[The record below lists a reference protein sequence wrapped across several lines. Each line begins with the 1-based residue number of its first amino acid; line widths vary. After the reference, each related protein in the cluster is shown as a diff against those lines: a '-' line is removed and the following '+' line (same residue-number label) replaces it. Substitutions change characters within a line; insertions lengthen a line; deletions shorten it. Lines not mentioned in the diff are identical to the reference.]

1 MGSFKRI
8 ILIGLHLLVFNAL
21 ACRSG
26 GPHNKVWESKK
37 RPSDQLRKEY
47 SAANKEGLHFYKN
60 SKKRFEKA
68 HRRKRKN

>member
-1 MGSFKRI
+1 MGYLKRI
-8 ILIGLHLLVFNAL
+8 TFLMPMLLLFITL
-21 ACRSG
+21 ACRSS

-47 SAANKEGLHFYKN
+47 NAANKEGLKFYKN
-60 SKKRFEKA
+60 SKKRFEKT